1 MIDDIKI
8 NEDKYKQEIFNLN
21 NIIDNLNKEKEKD
34 SNIDIIRQ
42 NKELKEKNNN
52 LPGFNLGLKIIL
64 IIQKMIKNIIKLFII
79 LIMMNIFYIMFV
91 LINYHFVHKLNFSS
105 KINENGKKVIE
116 KQIKT
121 NKFLKKKRE

>member
-1 MIDDIKI
+1 
-8 NEDKYKQEIFNLN
+8 
-21 NIIDNLNKEKEKD
+21 
-34 SNIDIIRQ
+34 
-42 NKELKEKNNN
+42 
-52 LPGFNLGLKIIL
+52 
-64 IIQKMIKNIIKLFII
+64 MIKNIIKLFII

>member
-52 LPGFNLGLKIIL
+52 LPGFNLGL
-64 IIQKMIKNIIKLFII
+64 
-79 LIMMNIFYIMFV
+79 
-91 LINYHFVHKLNFSS
+91 INY
-105 KINENGKKVIE
+105 INNI
-116 KQIKT
+116 
-121 NKFLKKKRE
+121 